1 MSSFIP
7 TSRPMLKNETLEDHF
22 SKWLYVAILDTLA
35 EKSLG
40 HEIGAD
46 DDIQIRRAALT
57 MNLTKSDAGTIL
69 GFDEQQKTI
78 RESLGESE
86 SPSWKNLNRLLSKN
100 ESNISSFLTSTKLN
114 FQDAMTFKVR
124 TSPFTRIFDL
134 SLGVVGLTSFP
145 V

>member
-7 TSRPMLKNETLEDHF
+7 TSRPVLKNETLEGHF

-35 EKSLG
+35 ERSLG
-40 HEIGAD
+40 HEISAD

-57 MNLTKSDAGTIL
+57 MNLTKSGAGAIL

-86 SPSWKNLNRLLSKN
+86 SPSWKNLNRLLSEN
-100 ESNISSFLTSTKLN
+100 ESNISSFLTSTKLD
-114 FQDAMTFKVR
+114 FKDAMTFKVR
-124 TSPFTRIFDL
+124 TSPFTRLCNLI
-134 SLGVVGLTSFP
+134 LGVFGLTFP
-145 V
+145 PV